1 MRPQDKLQAS
11 PSIDG
16 FQPQPPYMW
25 TKLRPGVRSF
35 LQRASQLFEL
45 HVCTMG
51 DRSYAEQ
58 MAALL
63 DPHRTLFADRII
75 SSVWYLAKWLLY
87 VSAHLR
93 GVFRC
98 PWTNSPIMLQ

>member
-1 MRPQDKLQAS
+1 
-11 PSIDG
+11 
-16 FQPQPPYMW
+16 MW
-25 TKLRPGVRSF
+25 TKLRPGVRAF

-75 SSVWYLAKWLLY
+75 SSVCYLANWLLY
-87 VSAHLR
+87 VSAHFH
-93 GVFRC
+93 GVFLCLRIG
-98 PWTNSPIMLQ
+98 NPIML

>member
-11 PSIDG
+11 PSLNG
-16 FQPQPPYMW
+16 FQPHPPYMW
-25 TKLRPGVRSF
+25 TKLRPGVRAF

-63 DPHRTLFADRII
+63 DPQRTLFADRII
-75 SSVWYLAKWLLY
+75 SSVCSLLEWLHS
-87 VSAHLR
+87 VS
-93 GVFRC
+93 V
-98 PWTNSPIMLQ
+98 